1 MTEGSKAMRCHEV
14 DDLLMEFM
22 DSGLLAGAA
31 AEVQAHLAGCAR
43 CAAARDNLRTALALV
58 HADVVPDPPAGTWE
72 RFAEDVREK
81 IRLAEEAE
89 AAGRPAVAGAPPRQ
103 TRSGLPR
110 PGFWERLSGWVQ
122 FAPFPP
128 LAAATAVAVL
138 LAIGVIRMQ
147 TGQERVFDPGRDLAL
162 AQDLEVL
169 RDVDRPEDLDVIE
182 RLPALLAMV
191 RRGA

>member
-1 MTEGSKAMRCHEV
+1 MRCEQV
-14 DDLLMEFM
+14 DDLLMEFL
-22 DSGLLAGAA
+22 DGGLAAGPAG
-31 AEVQAHLAGCAR
+31 EVREHLAGCAR
-43 CAAARDNLRTALALV
+43 CAAARDDLRAALALV
-58 HADVVPDPPAGTWE
+58 HADVVPEPPPGTWE
-72 RFAEDVREK
+72 RFALDVREK
-81 IRLAEEAE
+81 IRRAEEAE
-89 AAGRPAVAGAPPRQ
+89 PAGRAAPAGPPPRQ
-103 TRSGLPR
+103 PRSALAGAGLWGR
-110 PGFWERLSGWVQ
+110 VFGRLS

-147 TGQERVFDPGRDLAL
+147 RPPESTFDPGHDLAL

-169 RDVDRPEDLDVIE
+169 RAVDHPEDLDVIE

>member
-1 MTEGSKAMRCHEV
+1 MRCHEV

-22 DSGLLAGAA
+22 DAGLPAVPA
-31 AEVQAHLAGCAR
+31 AEVQEHLAGCAR
-43 CAAARDNLRTALALV
+43 CAAARADLRAALALV
-58 HADVVPDPPAGTWE
+58 HADVVPEPPAGTWE
-72 RFAEDVREK
+72 RFAVDVREK

-89 AAGRPAVAGAPPRQ
+89 AAGRPARAEAPPRQ
-103 TRSGLPR
+103 PRSGLPR
-110 PGFWERLSGWVQ
+110 RGIWERLSGGLR

-147 TGQERVFDPGRDLAL
+147 TPPRGAFDPGRDLAL

-169 RDVDRPEDLDVIE
+169 RQVDRPEDLDVIE

>member
-1 MTEGSKAMRCHEV
+1 MAQAMGCREIEEVLTEFLDG
-14 DDLLMEFM
+14 
-22 DSGLLAGAA
+22 GLPAQPA
-31 AEVQAHLAGCAR
+31 AEVREHLAGCAR
-43 CAAARDNLRTALALV
+43 CAAARDDLRAALALV
-58 HADVVPDPPAGTWE
+58 HADVVPEPPAGTWE
-72 RFAEDVREK
+72 RFAADVREK
-81 IRLAEEAE
+81 IRLAGEAE
-89 AAGRPAVAGAPPRQ
+89 AAGRPAAAQPPPRR

-110 PGFWERLSGWVQ
+110 PAIWERLSDWLR

-128 LAAATAVAVL
+128 LAAATAAAVL
-138 LAIGVIRMQ
+138 VAIGVLMQ
-147 TGQERVFDPGRDLAL
+147 TAPPGRPFDPGRDLAL

>member
-1 MTEGSKAMRCHEV
+1 
-14 DDLLMEFM
+14 MEFL
-22 DSGLLAGAA
+22 DGGLAAGLA
-31 AEVQAHLAGCAR
+31 AEMEAHLEGCGR
-43 CAAARDNLRTALALV
+43 CAAARDDLRAALALL
-58 HADVVPDPPAGTWE
+58 HADVVPEPPAGMWE
-72 RFAEDVREK
+72 RFAADVREK
-81 IRLAEEAE
+81 IRLAQEAD
-89 AAGRPAVAGAPPRQ
+89 AAGRPAAAGPPPRR

-110 PGFWERLSGWVQ
+110 PALWERLSGWLQ
-122 FAPFPP
+122 FPAFPP

-147 TGQERVFDPGRDLAL
+147 ASPQPAFDPGRDLVL

-169 RDVDRPEDLDVIE
+169 RDVDRPEDLDMIA

>member
-1 MTEGSKAMRCHEV
+1 MRCHEV

-22 DSGLLAGAA
+22 DGGLPGGAA
-31 AEVQAHLAGCAR
+31 GEVQAHLAGCAR
-43 CAAARDNLRTALALV
+43 CAAARDDLRAALALV
-58 HADVVPDPPAGTWE
+58 HADVVPEPPGGTWE
-72 RFAEDVREK
+72 RFAEDVRVK

-89 AAGRPAVAGAPPRQ
+89 AAGRPAVAAAPPRQ
-103 TRSGLPR
+103 PRFGLPR
-110 PGFWERLSGWVQ
+110 PGVWERLSGWLQ
-122 FAPFPP
+122 LAPFPP

-138 LAIGVIRMQ
+138 LAIGVVRMQ
-147 TGQERVFDPGRDLAL
+147 TAREPRFDPGRDLAL

-169 RDVDRPEDLDVIE
+169 REVDRPEDLDVIE